1 MLLTP
6 YRLAAQALLADVPA
20 PRKPFLRRSLR
31 PDALLTTD
39 LPRLVQPQALEAL
52 EAAITGLGWT
62 VQLQAGL
69 WELTPVLTPSAP
81 LGPVLPGPDRPHLR
95 RLYSLLSR
103 HPAPGGSIAPVLA
116 FLKAEEAGPQPL
128 ERLCQA
134 LCRQCAVCLR
144 AHQRLPGELLPYV
157 QSALAEEGKT

>member
-6 YRLAAQALLADVPA
+6 YRYAAQALLANVSA
-20 PRKPFLRRSLR
+20 SRKPFLRRSLR

-39 LPRLVQPQALEAL
+39 LPRLVSPQALETL
-52 EAAITGLGWT
+52 ESTMDGHGWT
-62 VQLQAGL
+62 VRLQAGL
-69 WELTPVLTPSAP
+69 WELTPVLTPPAP
-81 LGPVLPGPDRPHLR
+81 LGPVPPGADRPALR

-103 HPAPGGSIAPVLA
+103 HPAPGDSIAPVLA

-134 LCRQCAVCLR
+134 LCR
-144 AHQRLPGELLPYV
+144 
-157 QSALAEEGKT
+157 

>member
-6 YRLAAQALLADVPA
+6 YRYAAQALLANVSA
-20 PRKPFLRRSLR
+20 SRKPFLRRSLR

-39 LPRLVQPQALEAL
+39 LPRLVSPQALETL
-52 EAAITGLGWT
+52 ESTMDGHGWT
-62 VQLQAGL
+62 VRLQAGL
-69 WELTPVLTPSAP
+69 WELTPVLTPPAP
-81 LGPVLPGPDRPHLR
+81 LGSVPPGADRPALR

-103 HPAPGGSIAPVLA
+103 HPAPGDSIAPVLA

-157 QSALAEEGKT
+157 HFALAEEGKP